1 MQVCNTIN
9 KTSKEMNLPEEPD
22 LPPRINILPMIDV
35 IFAILVFFIVS
46 SLYLTRSEGLPVNLP
61 SATTAEV
68 QKTQQITVT
77 LDQQGKLTIDSKPAE
92 INQLKT
98 EIEKLIAKES
108 NTANTTVIVN
118 ADKTVE
124 HGQVVD
130 IIDQLRQIPDVQ
142 LAIAAKKK
150 IEN

>member
-1 MQVCNTIN
+1 MR
-9 KTSKEMNLPEEPD
+9 LPEEPD

-61 SATTAEV
+61 RATTAEV
-68 QKTQQITVT
+68 QKTKQITVS
-77 LDQQGKLTIDSKPAE
+77 LDEQGKLTIDSKATQ
-92 INQLKT
+92 INQLKA
-98 EIEKLIAKES
+98 EIEKLIETDS
-108 NTANTTVIVN
+108 NTTVIVN
-118 ADKTVE
+118 ADKSVE

-150 IEN
+150 VAN

>member
-1 MQVCNTIN
+1 MH
-9 KTSKEMNLPEEPD
+9 LPEEPD

-61 SATTAEV
+61 RATTAEV
-68 QKTQQITVT
+68 QKTKQITVS

-98 EIEKLIAKES
+98 EIEKLIKPDS
-108 NTANTTVIVN
+108 NTTVIVN

>member
-1 MQVCNTIN
+1 MRL
-9 KTSKEMNLPEEPD
+9 KEEPD

-61 SATTAEV
+61 RASTTEV
-68 QKTQQITVT
+68 QKTSQITVS
-77 LDQQGKLTIDSKPAE
+77 LDSTGKLTVDSQP
-92 INQLKT
+92 T
-98 EIEKLIAKES
+98 EIEGLKAEVEKLIES
-108 NTANTTVIVN
+108 GDNTTTVVVN

-124 HGQVVD
+124 HGLVVD
-130 IIDQLRQIPDVQ
+130 AIDQLRQIENVQ

-150 IEN
+150 E

>member
-1 MQVCNTIN
+1 MR
-9 KTSKEMNLPEEPD
+9 LPEEPD
-22 LPPRINILPMIDV
+22 LPPKINILPMIDV

-61 SATTAEV
+61 SAKTTEV
-68 QKTQQITVT
+68 QKTKQITVS
-77 LDQQGKLTIDSKPAE
+77 LDKQEKLTVDGKPTLIKQLKAE
-92 INQLKT
+92 IERLIST
-98 EIEKLIAKES
+98 ES
-108 NTANTTVIVN
+108 STTVIVN

-130 IIDQLRQIPDVQ
+130 VIDQLRQIPQVQ

-150 IEN
+150 VSN

>member
-1 MQVCNTIN
+1 MRL
-9 KTSKEMNLPEEPD
+9 KEEPD

-61 SATTAEV
+61 RATTTEV
-68 QKTQQITVT
+68 QETQQITVS
-77 LDQQGKLTIDSKPAE
+77 LDSAGKLTIDSQPTE
-92 INQLKT
+92 MDQLKA
-98 EIEKLIAKES
+98 EVEKLIEGS
-108 NTANTTVIVN
+108 DTTTIVVN

-124 HGQVVD
+124 HGLVVD
-130 IIDQLRQIPDVQ
+130 AIDQLRQIENVQ

-150 IEN
+150 E

>member
-1 MQVCNTIN
+1 MRIQ
-9 KTSKEMNLPEEPD
+9 EEPD

-61 SATTAEV
+61 RATTTEV
-68 QKTQQITVT
+68 QKTKQITVS
-77 LDQQGKLTIDSKPAE
+77 LDQEGKLTIDGQPA
-92 INQLKT
+92 QMDGLKAAV
-98 EIEKLIAKES
+98 EKLIQ
-108 NTANTTVIVN
+108 TGDTTTVVVN

-124 HGQVVD
+124 HGLVVD
-130 IIDQLRQIPDVQ
+130 AIDQLRQIPDVQ

-150 IEN
+150 E

>member
-1 MQVCNTIN
+1 MR
-9 KTSKEMNLPEEPD
+9 LPEEPD

-61 SATTAEV
+61 RATTTEV
-68 QKTQQITVT
+68 QKTKQITVS
-77 LDQQGKLTIDSKPAE
+77 LDEQGKLTVDSKPIQ
-92 INQLKT
+92 INQLKA
-98 EIEKLIAKES
+98 EIEKLIATDS
-108 NTANTTVIVN
+108 NTSNTTVIIN
-118 ADKTVE
+118 ADKSVE

-150 IEN
+150 IDN

>member
-1 MQVCNTIN
+1 MR
-9 KTSKEMNLPEEPD
+9 LPEEPD

-61 SATTAEV
+61 RATTAEV
-68 QKTQQITVT
+68 QKTKQITVS
-77 LDQQGKLTIDSKPAE
+77 LDEQGKLTIDSKPAQ
-92 INQLKT
+92 INQLKA
-98 EIEKLIAKES
+98 EIEKLIETDS
-108 NTANTTVIVN
+108 NNTVIVN
-118 ADKTVE
+118 ADKSVE

-150 IEN
+150 IAN